1 MKRDNYISWGDF
13 FMGIAVLAAQ
23 RSKDP
28 NTQVGSCI
36 VNSKNRIIGVGY
48 NGMPNGCSD
57 DILPWGK
64 DVVASKSKYAV
75 VVHSEV
81 NSIVNVIDFKELPE
95 STLYCTLFP
104 CNECAKLIIQ
114 SGIKKVVF
122 LSDKYDGD
130 EYNLIA
136 KGIFNMAGV
145 KYEKF
150 QPGVDQINLVLR
162 NDS

>member
-1 MKRDNYISWGDF
+1 MKRENYISWGDF
-13 FMGIAVLAAQ
+13 FMGVAVLAAQ

-28 NTQVGSCI
+28 NTQVGSCA

-64 DVVASKSKYAV
+64 GKKSSDSKYPV

-81 NSIVNVIDFKELPE
+81 NTILNSLSLSELNE
-95 STLYCTLFP
+95 ATLYCTLFP

-114 SGIKKVVF
+114 SGIKKVIF

-136 KGIFNMAGV
+136 KRLFNMAGV
-145 KYEKF
+145 QYEKF
-150 QPGVDQINLVLR
+150 KSELGSINLDLK
-162 NDS
+162 